1 MQNQKKM
8 SHLSALSLAAFLTI
22 AAMPSHADAPYTV
35 TNDGKALDS
44 NSYQGYTVFRQWCAR
59 CHGTFGQGSPKAP
72 NLAES
77 LATLSHQEYTKTVT
91 SGQVSPARKVTKS
104 GRMPAWKR
112 NGAVMKNA
120 DNIYSYLKARA
131 DGAIGTVSPQLGQ

>member
-8 SHLSALSLAAFLTI
+8 LRLIAISLASFFAY
-22 AAMPSHADAPYTV
+22 AMPSYADTPYTV
-35 TNDGKALDS
+35 TDGKALDS
-44 NSYQGYTVFRQWCAR
+44 NSYQGYKVYRQWCAR
-59 CHGTFGQGSPKAP
+59 CHGTFGQGGPKAP

-77 LATLSHQEYTKTVT
+77 LATLSLQEYTDTVT
-91 SGQVSPARKVTKS
+91 SGKVNPAKKATKS

-112 NGAVMKNA
+112 NPTVMKNI

-131 DGAIGTVSPQLGQ
+131 DGAIGTVRPRLGK